1 MRKNLPLYTYG
12 AILILE
18 GVFLLLSK
26 NSEFQ
31 TIKYTMGITLIIGSI
46 FAILTALSRKREQAS
61 FQYHEMHALAML
73 VYGVSVL
80 LFANTLETL
89 TNFSIF
95 LFFFYAFSEI
105 IFCLWIFHLENKVDY
120 KIVLVRV
127 SLGLLVG
134 VGTIVIKHYYN
145 INDAIALPGY
155 GILFIIIGINI
166 LLYIPIMEKN
176 ELTKVDETSPVSQS
190 ED

>member
-1 MRKNLPLYTYG
+1 MNKFISTYPYG
-12 AILILE
+12 AIIVLA
-18 GVFLLLSK
+18 GVFLLFSAYVSF
-26 NSEFQ
+26 NA
-31 TIKYTMGITLIIGSI
+31 IKLTLGISLIIGAI
-46 FAILTALSRKREQAS
+46 FAILTALSRKRKQAS

-155 GILFIIIGINI
+155 GILFMIIGINI
-166 LLYIPIMEKN
+166 LLYIPIMKKMN
-176 ELTKVDETSPVSQS
+176 
-190 ED
+190 